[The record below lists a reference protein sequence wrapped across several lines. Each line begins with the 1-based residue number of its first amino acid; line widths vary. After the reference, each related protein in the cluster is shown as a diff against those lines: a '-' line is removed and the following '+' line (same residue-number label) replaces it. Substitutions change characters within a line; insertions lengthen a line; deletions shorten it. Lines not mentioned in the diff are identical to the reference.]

1 MRDSRKFLLIAVC
14 LLFVSAARAADEG
27 AKLDEYMTALTK
39 TGRFSGSVLAAR
51 GGRVLLAKGYAL
63 ANVELD
69 VPNTAETKFRL
80 GSVTKQF
87 TAMSIMQLQEK
98 GKLNVDDAVCK
109 YVPECPEAW
118 QKITIHHL
126 LTHTSGIPNF
136 TSFPNYVRTMHERSP
151 VATTIERFKAKP
163 LDFAPGEKFRYS
175 NSGYVLLGYILEK
188 AAGQEY
194 ADYLQQN
201 IFGPL
206 KMANSGYDTFSAVL
220 KNRATGYS
228 RRGGNLVNAAYLDM
242 TIPHAAGA
250 LYSTV
255 NDLYLWDQALYA
267 DTLVSKASLD
277 RIFTPF
283 KGDYAYGWMVTK
295 RFNRKLIS
303 HGGGINGFATTIDRY
318 PDDRACVIVLTNV
331 EGSSVAPAAR
341 DLAAILFGENYRMP
355 GTRKE
360 VKVDPKIYDAYVG
373 RYELAPNFIL
383 TVTRQG
389 DRLITQATGQPQVEI
404 FPESETV
411 FFPKVVDATITFVK
425 DAKGDVTHLVLDQNG
440 REGKALKLKP

>member
-1 MRDSRKFLLIAVC
+1 MLIRRRPLLIALCV
-14 LLFVSAARAADEG
+14 LLAGALRADDIS

-39 TGRFSGSVLAAR
+39 EGRFSGSVLAAR

-87 TAMSIMQLQEK
+87 TAMAIMQLQEK
-98 GKLNVDDAVCK
+98 GKLSVEDPVCK

-118 QKITIHHL
+118 RAITIHNL

-136 TSFPNYVRTMHERSP
+136 TSFPDYVRTMHERSP
-151 VATTIERFKAKP
+151 VAATIERFKGKP
-163 LDFAPGEKFRYS
+163 LDFPAGEKFQYS
-175 NSGYVLLGYILEK
+175 NSGYILLGYILEK
-188 AAGQEY
+188 VAGQEY
-194 ADYLQQN
+194 AEYLQQN

-206 KMANSGYDTFSAVL
+206 KMANTGYDTFSAVL
-220 KNRATGYS
+220 RNRASGYS

-255 NDLYLWDQALYA
+255 HDLYLWDQALYT
-267 DTLVSKASLD
+267 DKLVSKASLD

-283 KGDYAYGWMVTK
+283 KGGYAYGWMVST

-318 PDDRACVIVLTNV
+318 PDDRACVIVLTNI

-341 DLAAILFGENYRMP
+341 DLAAILFGENYRVP
-355 GTRKE
+355 GTRKQI
-360 VKVDPKIYDAYVG
+360 KVDPNVYDAYAG

-383 TVTRQG
+383 TVTRRG
-389 DRLITQATGQPQVEI
+389 DRLITQATGQPEVEI
-404 FPESETV
+404 FPESKTV
-411 FFPKVVDATITFVK
+411 FFPKVIEATITFVK
-425 DAKGDVTHLVLDQNG
+425 DASGEVTHLVLDQNG
-440 REGKALKLKP
+440 REANAKKLKP